1 MMHARAS
8 DRCTK
13 VTEGV
18 RGEIFGDV
26 SENMIETYKN
36 LREDVILT
44 RGPQHGGEWS
54 KYIDSFRR
62 GMSDLFFLM

>member
-1 MMHARAS
+1 
-8 DRCTK
+8 
-13 VTEGV
+13 
-18 RGEIFGDV
+18 
-26 SENMIETYKN
+26 MIETYKN

-62 GMSDLFFLM
+62 GMSDLLFLM